1 MSDELEDLVKE
12 IAAKHSIAVSRDDP
26 IMILHTINDR
36 LMKNAAASQEK
47 ILSSF
52 KSELEAT
59 AFQWGEDSK
68 ARAEKILNA
77 ALSASQAAMLETMQ
91 EGGKQTIEVVKRE
104 IDGIGLRL
112 ATPIKQ
118 SEKIARLNLLAAAIT
133 FFAAGVALLALLM

>member
-59 AFQWGEDSK
+59 AFQWSEDSK